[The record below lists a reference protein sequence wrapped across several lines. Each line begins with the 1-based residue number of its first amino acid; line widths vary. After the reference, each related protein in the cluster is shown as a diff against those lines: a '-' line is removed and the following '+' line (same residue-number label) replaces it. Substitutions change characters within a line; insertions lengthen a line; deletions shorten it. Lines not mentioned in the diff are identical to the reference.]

1 VNQNLYTGS
10 VAYFGN
16 KFELLAEATYANNK
30 TDTTG
35 SKSTFAPYIYAGYRV
50 TEKLI
55 PYIRADYLHY
65 QTGEILFNKNNTTS
79 IVGGLRYEI
88 NYLAVIK
95 LEYQYQHPEMGEN
108 INSVTA
114 QFAIGF

>member
-1 VNQNLYTGS
+1 

-16 KFELLAEATYANNK
+16 KFELLAEATYASNK

-35 SKSTFAPYIYAGYRV
+35 SKHTFAPYIYTGYRV

-55 PYIRADYLHY
+55 PYIRLDYLHY
-65 QTGEILFNKNNTTS
+65 QTGEILFNKDNTTS
-79 IVGGLRYEI
+79 IVGGVRYEI

-95 LEYQYQHPEMGEN
+95 LEYQYQHDEKEGN
-108 INSVTA
+108 TNSISA